1 MPLLSVLSFLF
12 YVNFFYIF
20 IVSYI
25 LTFVKKILVEIVK
38 KILVEM
44 MTLVLKKCIIKWED
58 IYERYRLQTNS
69 KIL

>member
-25 LTFVKKILVEIVK
+25 LTFVKKILVEIV
-38 KILVEM
+38 
-44 MTLVLKKCIIKWED
+44 TLVLKKCIIKWED

>member
-1 MPLLSVLSFLF
+1 MPLLSVLSFLV

-25 LTFVKKILVEIVK
+25 LTFVK

>member
-25 LTFVKKILVEIVK
+25 LTFVKKILVEI
-38 KILVEM
+38 

>member
-25 LTFVKKILVEIVK
+25 STFVK

>member
-25 LTFVKKILVEIVK
+25 LTFVK

>member
-1 MPLLSVLSFLF
+1 MPLLSVLSFLC

-25 LTFVKKILVEIVK
+25 LTFVK

>member
-1 MPLLSVLSFLF
+1 MPLLSVLSFLL
-12 YVNFFYIF
+12 YANFFDIF

-25 LTFVKKILVEIVK
+25 LTFVK

>member
-25 LTFVKKILVEIVK
+25 LTFVKKILVE
-38 KILVEM
+38 M
-44 MTLVLKKCIIKWED
+44 MTVVLKKCIIKWED